1 MHSGKAAKVV
11 RYQIIMKNTAEQDKR
26 MSRIYGH
33 DFYFAHDES
42 LIKALFSFPSSDIQ
56 KMNPTMSLS
65 HQVV

>member
-33 DFYFAHDES
+33 YFYFAHDES
-42 LIKALFSFPSSDIQ
+42 LKPFSVFLDQIY
-56 KMNPTMSLS
+56 KK
-65 HQVV
+65 